1 MELPIG
7 SRRPGALSHGPPD
20 ILAPIP
26 DGSGAR
32 VRHLMMDAM
41 AEPSSRCWLVPHAP
55 LPMTPTAYPNDEAF
69 QATLERARSG
79 DSRALEELVERFY
92 ARVES
97 GVHFRLSRDLRL
109 GCPWLASRFST
120 GDIVHEVFH
129 SVIRDLSA
137 FGGHTEDA
145 FAGYLAMVIRN
156 RIIDSIR
163 FHEAACRDGRRALSL
178 EDDSD
183 PREEDSGVDP
193 AVIAAR
199 MDALEQLEEAM
210 RSFGERERLG
220 VRARFEGSASFQELA
235 DQLGYGSESSARR
248 AFFDA
253 QAKLALKLKPH
264 GNSENPLS

>member
-1 MELPIG
+1 MD
-7 SRRPGALSHGPPD
+7 SPD
-20 ILAPIP
+20 PK
-26 DGSGAR
+26 R
-32 VRHLMMDAM
+32 
-41 AEPSSRCWLVPHAP
+41 
-55 LPMTPTAYPNDEAF
+55 MTTAYPSDEAF

-79 DSRALEELVERFY
+79 EASALEELVERFY
-92 ARVES
+92 SRVES

-109 GCPWLASRFST
+109 GRPWLAARFST

-137 FGGHTEDA
+137 FGGSTEDA

-163 FHEAACRDGRRALSL
+163 FHEAACRDGRRGLSM

-183 PREEDSGVDP
+183 PRDEDSGVDP

-199 MDALEQLEEAM
+199 MEALEKLEDAM
-210 RSFGERERLG
+210 QSFGERERLL

-235 DQLGYGSESSARR
+235 EQLGYGSESSARR

-264 GNSENPLS
+264 GDGGTPLS